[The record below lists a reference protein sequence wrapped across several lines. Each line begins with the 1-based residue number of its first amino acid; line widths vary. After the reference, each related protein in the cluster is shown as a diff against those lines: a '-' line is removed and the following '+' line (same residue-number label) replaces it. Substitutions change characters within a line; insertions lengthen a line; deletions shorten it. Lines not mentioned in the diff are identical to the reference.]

1 MKISKQVVQPVPHR
15 LSIKEVAAYMDEASR
30 ERLTDKVYR
39 SLIDLYAKQEGVQ
52 VEYVLRPKKKEP
64 ETEAPA

>member
-1 MKISKQVVQPVPHR
+1 
-15 LSIKEVAAYMDEASR
+15 MDEASR
-30 ERLTDKVYR
+30 KRLTEKVYR

-52 VEYVLRPKKKEP
+52 VEYILRPKEKKP

>member
-1 MKISKQVVQPVPHR
+1 
-15 LSIKEVAAYMDEASR
+15 MDEASR

-52 VEYVLRPKKKEP
+52 VEYVLRLTLCSAWILP
-64 ETEAPA
+64 

>member
-1 MKISKQVVQPVPHR
+1 
-15 LSIKEVAAYMDEASR
+15 MDEASR